1 MIPVANTH
9 YRHKS
14 LKQSSAVGMIIN
26 DVMGHFTSHKKILA
40 GRIRFFVERP
50 RHAPIFFLSCPGM
63 TGESSLIHA
72 PTQGATQRLNISCE
86 FV

>member
-14 LKQSSAVGMIIN
+14 LKQYFTVWMIIN

-40 GRIRFFVERP
+40 GRISFFVDRSP
-50 RHAPIFFLSCPGM
+50 RHAPIFFLSCPGL
-63 TGESSLIHA
+63 TGKSSFHNPRARSGL
-72 PTQGATQRLNISCE
+72 PL
-86 FV
+86 

>member
-14 LKQSSAVGMIIN
+14 LKQYFTVWMIIN

-40 GRIRFFVERP
+40 GRISFFVDRAP
-50 RHAPIFFLSCPGM
+50 RHAPIFFLSCPGI
-63 TGESSLIHA
+63 TGESSLIHT
-72 PTQGATQRLNISCE
+72 PATAVIPAWI
-86 FV
+86 